1 MTDILLIVMVVVY
14 LVLTG
19 MQMYTL
25 RELRQ
30 TIEKYITRD

>member
-1 MTDILLIVMVVVY
+1 MTDILLIGLVVVY

-19 MQMYTL
+19 MQMYNL

>member
-1 MTDILLIVMVVVY
+1 MTDILLIALVLVY

-19 MQMYTL
+19 MQVHNL

>member
-1 MTDILLIVMVVVY
+1 MTDILLIGLVVVY

>member
-1 MTDILLIVMVVVY
+1 MTDILLIVLVVVY

-25 RELRQ
+25 KELRQ

>member
-1 MTDILLIVMVVVY
+1 MTDILLIVLVVVY

>member
-1 MTDILLIVMVVVY
+1 MTDILLIVLVVVY

-25 RELRQ
+25 RELRKLIQ
-30 TIEKYITRD
+30 GYISK